1 MDPLLS
7 TVPRTPP
14 PRPSYSCPP
23 PPQVLTSQ
31 ALVGTVIALAG
42 TWAYTEMSS
51 KYKTKKAPPA
61 TGGDSKPATA

>member
-1 MDPLLS
+1 
-7 TVPRTPP
+7 
-14 PRPSYSCPP
+14 
-23 PPQVLTSQ
+23 
-31 ALVGTVIALAG
+31 VGTVIALAG